1 MADFLFQ
8 LTDAGKNNYV
18 VYAPGRF
25 KSDLEKVTNG
35 ERLMPFSPVFG

>member
-1 MADFLFQ
+1 MQSAA
-8 LTDAGKNNYV
+8 T
-18 VYAPGRF
+18 GRF